1 MKTSKN
7 APTVK
12 VSSSRDFQHMRK
24 IICITPACNLGGK
37 KYQKSCHS
45 ELMKDITYF
54 GKGLKASFVASPNP
68 PNCLIEF
75 DICLPFTRTLK
86 HLLFILYRRACP
98 CLETVCYIPISQSE
112 RDTFHIYFMQAQ
124 IRIYIFIYIFLDTIF

>member
-1 MKTSKN
+1 MKISKN

-12 VSSSRDFQHMRK
+12 VSSSRDFQHMIK

-37 KYQKSCHS
+37 KYQKGCHS

-68 PNCLIEF
+68 PNCLSLI
-75 DICLPFTRTLK
+75 
-86 HLLFILYRRACP
+86 YVCP
-98 CLETVCYIPISQSE
+98 L
-112 RDTFHIYFMQAQ
+112 HAH
-124 IRIYIFIYIFLDTIF
+124 